1 MKCKL
6 VCPKCGLL
14 YVVRRLLLN
23 FRTLVLLSIPLLLS
37 AGALEDG
44 KRWWTHVQ
52 FLADDKLEGRN
63 TGSEGHR
70 KAAQYVAEQFERA
83 GLKPARKIYL
93 QAVPFQVQQIDESKC
108 SVEVLRPNQAAETLK
123 LGDDVHLSTR
133 GDYEKSLEVEA
144 VFVGHGLVIP
154 ELGINDLAGLD
165 LKGKAVVTLAG
176 GPSTIPGALKSHYSS
191 AEERTKALT
200 AAGVVGTISI
210 QNPKFMDVPW
220 ARQSANRLQAT
231 MRLADSGMNEGG
243 GLKLGMSLNPA
254 IVDRFLAGTG
264 HTFQELL
271 NLADN
276 DKPLPKFP
284 LPLKVRVRAAAK
296 QWSVESQNVAAVMEG
311 SDPALKNEFVVLSA
325 HIDHLGV
332 SETGGADRIFNG
344 AMDNASGIAWL
355 LETARRV
362 KESGMK
368 PKRSLLFVA
377 VTGEEKGLQGSKYF
391 AAHPIVGGKLVA
403 DINMDMVLPLFPLK
417 YLEVQGLGE
426 STLGNDIR
434 EVCKKHGIEVQ
445 FDKEPNANRFIRSD
459 QYSFIKKGIPSLA
472 FKFGWVKGSPEEK
485 IFRDWYKERY
495 HGVAD
500 DLSQPVN
507 LEGAGTFTSVL
518 FELLKRVADNPERP
532 HWNQDSFFKR
542 FAVQ

>member
-1 MKCKL
+1 MW
-6 VCPKCGLL
+6 LL
-14 YVVRRLLLN
+14 YVLCRLLLN
-23 FRTLVLLSIPLLLS
+23 VKPKLPLLAIPLLLS
-37 AGALEDG
+37 VLSAAALDDG

-83 GLKPARKIYL
+83 GLRPAGKTYL
-93 QAVPFQVQQIDESKC
+93 QAVPFQVQRIEEAKC
-108 SVEVLRPNQAAETLK
+108 SVEVLRPSQAPEMLK
-123 LGDDVHLSTR
+123 LGDDVILSTR
-133 GDYEKSLEVEA
+133 GDYAKSLEVDA

-154 ELGINDLAGLD
+154 ELKINDLAGLD
-165 LKGKAVVTLAG
+165 LKGKAVVILAG
-176 GPSTIPGALKSHYSS
+176 GPSTIPSALKSHYSS
-191 AEERTKALT
+191 GEERSKALA
-200 AAGVVGTISI
+200 AAGAIGSITI
-210 QNPKFMDVPW
+210 QNPKSMDVPW
-220 ARQSANRLQAT
+220 ARQGANRLQAT
-231 MRLADSGMNEGG
+231 MRLADASLAEGG
-243 GLKLGMSLNPA
+243 GLKLGMSINPA
-254 IVDRFLAGTG
+254 QADRYLEGTG
-264 HTFQELL
+264 HTFKELL

-284 LPLKVRVRAAAK
+284 LPLKFRVRAAAK
-296 QWSVESQNVAAVMEG
+296 QWSVESQNVAAILEG
-311 SDPALKNEFVVLSA
+311 SDPALKNEFIVLSA
-325 HIDHLGV
+325 HIDHLGI
-332 SETGGADRIFNG
+332 SESGGADRIFNG

-391 AAHPIVGGKLVA
+391 ASHQIVNGKLVA

-426 STLGNDIR
+426 STLGDDIR
-434 EVCKKHGIEVQ
+434 AVCKKHDIEVQ

-459 QYSFIKKGIPSLA
+459 QYSFIKKGVPSLA

-485 IFRDWYKERY
+485 IFRDWYRDRY
-495 HGVAD
+495 HAVSD
-500 DLSQPVN
+500 DLSQPVD
-507 LEGAGTFTSVL
+507 LEGAGTFTSIL
-518 FELLKRVADNPERP
+518 FELLTRVADSPERP

-542 FAVQ
+542 FATN

>member
-1 MKCKL
+1 MKKSTL
-6 VCPKCGLL
+6 FLL
-14 YVVRRLLLN
+14 
-23 FRTLVLLSIPLLLS
+23 PLLLS

-63 TGSEGHR
+63 TGSEGHK
-70 KAAQYVAEQFERA
+70 KAAQYVADQFERA
-83 GLKPARKIYL
+83 GLRPAGKNY
-93 QAVPFQVQQIDESKC
+93 QQTVPFQVQRIEEAKC
-108 SVEVLRPNQAAETLK
+108 SVESLRLGQAPELLK
-123 LGDDVHLSTR
+123 LGDDVILSAR
-133 GDYEKSLEVEA
+133 GDYAKSLEVDA

-165 LKGKAVVTLAG
+165 LKGKAVVILAG
-176 GPSTIPGALKSHYSS
+176 GPSTIPSALKSHYSS
-191 AEERTKALT
+191 AEERTRAFT
-200 AAGVVGTISI
+200 AAGVIGTINI
-210 QNPKFMDVPW
+210 ANPAHMDVPW
-220 ARQSANRLQAT
+220 VRQAANRLQPS
-231 MRLADSGMNEGG
+231 MRLADASVNER
-243 GLKLGMSLNPA
+243 GLKLGFSINPSIA
-254 IVDRFLAGTG
+254 DRFLEGTG
-264 HTFQELL
+264 HTFKELL

-284 LPLKVRVRAAAK
+284 MPMKFRVRTAAR
-296 QWSVESQNVAAVMEG
+296 QWSLESQNVVAMLEG
-311 SDPALKNEFVVLSA
+311 SDPALRNQFVVLSA

-332 SETGGADRIFNG
+332 SESGGADRIFNG
-344 AMDNASGIAWL
+344 AMDNASGIAWM

-391 AAHPIVGGKLVA
+391 AAHSIVNGKLVA

-426 STLGNDIR
+426 STLGDDVR
-434 EVCKKHGIEVQ
+434 EVCKTRGIEVQ
-445 FDKEPNANRFIRSD
+445 FDKDPNANRFIRSD

-485 IFRDWYKERY
+485 IFKDWYKDRY
-495 HGVAD
+495 HAVSD
-500 DLSQPVN
+500 DLSQPVD
-507 LEGAGTFTSVL
+507 LEGAGTFTSIL
-518 FELLKRVADNPERP
+518 FDLLQKVADAPGSP
-532 HWNQDSFFKR
+532 QWKADSFFKR
-542 FAVQ
+542 FAVGQ